1 MKVILLAGGFGTRL
15 MEETVARPK
24 PMVEI
29 GGIPILVHIMQH
41 YAAFGMR
48 DFVVACGYR
57 GDFIKDYFCNYPLK
71 HADWHLNLRT
81 GERHVVRSAA
91 PDWNVWA
98 IDTGLT
104 TMTGGR
110 IGRLR
115 DHVGN
120 ETFLATYGDGLADI
134 DISDLV
140 AFHRRHGRLATVTAV
155 HPPARFGCLD
165 LDGDRVRAFAEKPQA
180 SEGWINGGYFVF
192 EPDVFDLFTDDA
204 TVLEREPM
212 ERLVRDGQLQAYR
225 HTGFWH
231 PMDTIRDRQYLEN
244 LWNNGAAPWQHGRL
258 HHDAWRVLSESAG
271 AGDGPDRVQGPLAR
285 KLA

>member
-15 MEETVARPK
+15 MEETTARPK

-41 YAAFGMR
+41 YAAHGFA
-48 DFVVACGYR
+48 DFVIACGYR
-57 GDFIKDYFCNYPLK
+57 GDFVKDYFCNYPIK
-71 HADWHLNLRT
+71 HADWHLNLRS

-98 IDTGLT
+98 IDTGLH

-115 DHVGN
+115 DHIGG

-165 LDGDRVRAFAEKPQA
+165 LDGDQVRTFAEKPPA
-180 SEGWINGGYFVF
+180 SAGWINGGFFVF
-192 EPDVFDLFTDDA
+192 EPEVFDLLTGDA

-212 ERLVRDGQLQAYR
+212 ERLVQDGQLQAYR

-231 PMDTIRDRQYLEN
+231 PMDTSRDRQYLEN
-244 LWNNGAAPWQHGRL
+244 LWNSGAAPWQHGRL
-258 HHDAWRVLSESAG
+258 EHDAWRVLSEPAR
-271 AGDGPDRVQGPLAR
+271 AGDGPDGIQGPVAR